1 MIQWSQST
9 LYYFA
14 WTLRSSWIRWRFV
27 GLLWTFSFI
36 QINGSCCAWRR
47 RQDRKSRRSSHHLI
61 WCFWWMQGRVWTC
74 LCLSLRVSRVYNF
87 CEGLGGTMSHP
98 PVYRILIWWA
108 TYFHWEHAE
117 QLHHHLVWRL
127 HCIRLREPAVHCEEG
142 RKHCVNAS
150 FLLYTVHIYVK
161 RDLSDAIPRSV
172 PGVHI
177 IIHVIYSMSI
187 CILLQQMY

>member
-1 MIQWSQST
+1 MSLSLLYFIFVSKCLKQAIKCSIVSTWRMIQWSQST

-108 TYFHWEHAE
+108 TYCHWEHAE

-127 HCIRLREPAVHCEEG
+127 HCIRLRACSALWGGKKTLCE
-142 RKHCVNAS
+142 CL
-150 FLLYTVHIYVK
+150 FPPLYTFTS
-161 RDLSDAIPRSV
+161 R
-172 PGVHI
+172 GT
-177 IIHVIYSMSI
+177 
-187 CILLQQMY
+187 